1 MELSDV
7 FTSNRQGGLNTAK
20 LLKPCLDAGKLHT
33 LWSTKEYDS
42 MSTAK
47 KHGIFWGRYSV

>member
-42 MSTAK
+42 ISTAK